1 MKKLAFFLVF
11 FSSTLFAAFPLTIT
25 DDVGL
30 TAVINK
36 EPLRIVSLG
45 PSNTEILFSLG
56 LSERVCGV
64 TSYCNFPEA
73 AKKKEK
79 VGDFITPNIEKI
91 LSLRPDLVL
100 CAGGVQKDLALKLKS
115 LNIAAV
121 TLYPKNLEEIL
132 KGIKTIGLVCG
143 KEKEAAE
150 YAGSLKARLNA
161 VKERVKGKAKPKV
174 YLEIWNAPLTSAG
187 KGSFVDEL
195 ISVSGGENIFA
206 GTDQTFPNVSSEEVV
221 MRNPEV
227 IITAYMDKAGKMKSE
242 IAGRQGWGSIAAVRS
257 AKIYDEIDSD
267 ILLRAG
273 PRLVDGIE
281 ALAERL
287 HPAASKEK
295 GKK

>member
-1 MKKLAFFLVF
+1 MKKLAFLILL
-11 FSSTLFAAFPLTIT
+11 SASTLFAAFPLTIT

-56 LSERVCGV
+56 LGERVCGV

-115 LNIAAV
+115 LNIPAV

-132 KGIKTIGLVCG
+132 KGINTIGLVCG

-150 YAGSLKARLNA
+150 YSGVLKKRLDSVRA
-161 VKERVKGKAKPKV
+161 RVKGLARPRV

-195 ISVSGGENIFA
+195 ITISGGENIFS
-206 GTDQTFPNVSSEEVV
+206 GTDQTFPNVGAEEVV
-221 MRNPEV
+221 MRNPE
-227 IITAYMDKAGKMKSE
+227 IIVTAYMDKAGKMKKE
-242 IAGRQGWGSIAAVRS
+242 IAGRQGWGSVAAV
-257 AKIYDEIDSD
+257 KNGNIFDEIDSD

-273 PRLVDGIE
+273 PRLVAGIE
-281 ALAERL
+281 VLAERI
-287 HPAASKEK
+287 HPAALKKEK
-295 GKK
+295 K